1 MTLVRSLKAN
11 ATLLSSRNSVS
22 KRKLEVVVGSQL
34 SNRFLSA
41 FSSLSHPE
49 VEKLSQIPT
58 TRKMIRCSNPLISSS
73 LAPLTRT
80 CSVSRQ
86 LRWYTPMSKE
96 EEEKEKAR
104 VSHLTPEEKEEEL
117 RKLNREIAK
126 LEMLRGIN
134 NGEL

>member
-1 MTLVRSLKAN
+1 MP
-11 ATLLSSRNSVS
+11 SS
-22 KRKLEVVVGSQL
+22 
-34 SNRFLSA
+34 A
-41 FSSLSHPE
+41 
-49 VEKLSQIPT
+49 
-58 TRKMIRCSNPLISSS
+58 
-73 LAPLTRT
+73 
-80 CSVSRQ
+80 SRQ

-104 VSHLTPEEKEEEL
+104 VSHLTPEDKEEEL

>member
-1 MTLVRSLKAN
+1 MTLVRSLKA
-11 ATLLSSRNSVS
+11 SVS
-22 KRKLEVVVGSQL
+22 ILPTRNPATTRKLGVVVGSQL

-41 FSSLSHPE
+41 LSSLSHPE
-49 VEKLSQIPT
+49 VAKLNQVYTARS
-58 TRKMIRCSNPLISSS
+58 MIRCSNPQISSS
-73 LAPLTRT
+73 LACPTMP
-80 CSVSRQ
+80 SNASRQ

-104 VSHLTPEEKEEEL
+104 VSHLTPEDKDEEL